1 MFKKVNPRQNFPEME
16 KNVLKFWQKN
26 KIFEKSVDNK
36 DDQKI
41 YSFFDG
47 PPFATGLPH
56 YGHVVANLMKD
67 AVPRYWTMRGYKVER
82 RWGWDC
88 HGLPVENLIEKEHK
102 IKNKQEIEKWGV
114 DNFNKACCDSVL
126 RYADEWKKIIP
137 RIGRWVDMENDY
149 RTMDWKYTESIWWV
163 FSELYKKG
171 LIYEGYKSMHI
182 CPRCETTLS
191 NFEVTQ
197 GYKDITDLSATVK
210 FKLKAG
216 QRIGDFE
223 VDDNTFVLAW
233 TTTPWTLPGNV
244 ALAVGENVE
253 YVIFSSKKTDHY
265 TGLITKNDHGNSS
278 IISTKGKL
286 IFAKDIFW
294 ENITSNAGLQEA
306 LLLNFN
312 DREKLKKDIRLF
324 INDFDGFAKEYS
336 IKVIKGKNLRGLEYE
351 PLFDYYSK
359 KEDLKNKKNGWK
371 IYAGDF
377 VTTEEGTG
385 VVHIAPAFGD
395 DDMKLAE
402 KYNLPFVQHVG
413 MDGRFKSEVVD
424 FRERGD
430 FTNLTHPIRFANCPS
445 QEGNQEERSQDGEA
459 NDDLQEGSTALHDY
473 GTNNTRG
480 DFTTGSSQ
488 ETGAN
493 DRGREVK
500 PKRNPRET
508 DEKIVKYLEE
518 NHKLFNKENYKH
530 SYPHCW
536 RCDTPLLNYATSS
549 WFVKVTEIKDKM
561 VANNQEINWTPEYI
575 KNGRFGKWLEDA
587 RDWAISRSRF
597 WGAPLPIW
605 RCEKCKNIEVINSI
619 DDLRNKT
626 SQKITKFILLR
637 HGESE
642 SNVLKIKA
650 GGSNKYNLTK
660 KGIKQCEAVAKDL
673 KNQEIDFIITSPIK
687 RAKQTT
693 EIINKELKLK
703 VTENNLVKEY
713 DFGKWNGCSEKDL
726 LGKSELYDEYEK
738 IKKSGDSKKR
748 YNFTFGGDGESRQ
761 DIENRVRKFIDECV
775 EKYSGKNI
783 LVVAHGGINA
793 MFNRIINE
801 YSIEKTLKAE
811 WLFGNAEQNIF
822 YADEKGERFDLHK
835 PNIDKIKIK
844 CSKCGE
850 EAKIVGDVFDCWFE
864 SGSMPYA
871 QCHYPFENKNK
882 FEKSFPADFI
892 AEGIDQTRG
901 WFYTLIVLSTVL
913 FDKPAFKNVI
923 ANGIVLAENGQK
935 MSKRLK
941 NYPEPNLLIE
951 KYGADALRYYLLT
964 SPVMKAENLNF
975 SEKGVEEV
983 LKRFIL
989 TLWNVYLFLVMNV
1002 TPNAEIPLTSFA
1014 KGGTKTL
1021 SLKKGARGIFGNS
1034 SNLLDK
1040 WILSEFNILVEEVN
1054 KQMQDYDL
1062 AKAAR
1067 PLREF
1072 VDKLSNWYVRRSRK
1086 RFISVVETRHC
1097 LVSTDNIKD
1106 RDFAFQ
1112 TLYYI
1117 LVEYSKLLAPFMPF
1131 IADEIYRNL
1140 TENKESVHL
1149 EDYPVANKKMIDEKV
1164 SNEMNFVRGVVALGL
1179 AIRAKNGL
1187 KVRQPLSK
1195 LQVYKAIKLK
1205 VVDDE
1210 LLDLIKDELNVKDI
1224 EFVDKIVEKD
1234 NWICEDDGKIKIALN
1249 IEITDE
1255 LKLEGQARELIRHIQ
1270 VMRKEAKYS
1279 RDDII
1284 LVKYSF
1290 TENSGNVKKVFNK
1303 WGDYIKKECLMKSI
1317 EFVDELVDS
1326 DFDLVKKL
1334 KLGDGGMKI
1343 GIGK

>member
-16 KNVLKFWQKN
+16 KDVLKFWQKN

-36 DDQKI
+36 NDQKI

-56 YGHVVANLMKD
+56 YGHMVANLMKD
-67 AVPRYWTMRGYKVER
+67 VVPRYWTMRGYKVER

-88 HGLPVENLIEKEHK
+88 HGLPVENLIEKELK
-102 IKNKQEIEKWGV
+102 IKNKQEIEDLGIDK
-114 DNFNKACCDSVL
+114 FNQACCDSVL
-126 RYADEWKKIIP
+126 RYADEWKKFIP

-171 LIYEGYKSMHI
+171 LVYEGYKSMHI

-197 GYKDITDLSATVK
+197 EYKEITDLSARVK

-216 QRIGDFE
+216 QKIGDFE
-223 VDDNTFVLAW
+223 VGDNTFVLAW

-244 ALAVGENVE
+244 ALAVGEDIG
-253 YVIFSSKKTDHY
+253 YVIIERIKGWNKTFPESHKEISVSS
-265 TGLITKNDHGNSS
+265 
-278 IISTKGKL
+278 GKEFYIL
-286 IFAKDIFW
+286 AKDIFLK
-294 ENITSNAGLQEA
+294 ESERISESSEKYLFGGNNDNCTYKTIKEFKSKD
-306 LLLNFN
+306 LL
-312 DREKLKKDIRLF
+312 D
-324 INDFDGFAKEYS
+324 
-336 IKVIKGKNLRGLEYE
+336 LEYE
-351 PLFDYYSK
+351 PLFNYYSK
-359 KEDLKNKKNGWK
+359 KEDLKNKENGWK
-371 IYAGDF
+371 IYPADF
-377 VTTEEGTG
+377 VTTEDGTG

-395 DDMKLAE
+395 DDMKLAK

-413 MDGRFKSEVVD
+413 MDGRFKGEIVD

-430 FTNLTHPIRFANCPS
+430 FIK
-445 QEGNQEERSQDGEA
+445 
-459 NDDLQEGSTALHDY
+459 
-473 GTNNTRG
+473 
-480 DFTTGSSQ
+480 GSSQ

-493 DRGREVK
+493 NGKDNLGREVK

-508 DEKIVKYLEE
+508 DEKIVRYLEE
-518 NHKLFNKENYKH
+518 NNKLFSKENYKH

-561 VANNQEINWTPEYI
+561 VKNNQEINWMPEYI
-575 KNGRFGKWLEDA
+575 KDGRFGKWLEDA
-587 RDWAISRSRF
+587 RDWAVSRSRF

-650 GGSNKYNLTK
+650 GGSNKYGLTK
-660 KGIKQCEAVAKDL
+660 KGIKQCETVAKDL
-673 KNQEIDFIITSPIK
+673 KNQKIDFIITSPIK

-693 EIINKELKLK
+693 EIVNKELKLE
-703 VTENNLVKEY
+703 VIENDLVKEY
-713 DFGKWNGCSEKDL
+713 DFGKWNECSEKDL
-726 LGKSELYDEYEK
+726 LGKSKLYDEYRKLDYGKE
-738 IKKSGDSKKR
+738 R
-748 YNFTFGGDGESRQ
+748 YNFAFGGDGESRQ
-761 DIENRVRKFIDECV
+761 DIEDRVRKFINEYTQ
-775 EKYSGKNI
+775 KYSGKNI
-783 LVVAHGGINA
+783 LIVAHAGINA
-793 MFNRIINE
+793 MFNRVINE
-801 YSIEKTLKAE
+801 YSIEKTFKVE
-811 WLFGNAEQNIF
+811 HLFENTEQNIF
-822 YADEKGERFDLHK
+822 YADEKGKRFDLHK
-835 PNIDKIKIK
+835 PNIDKVKIK

-871 QCHYPFENKNK
+871 QCHYPFENKDK
-882 FEKSFPADFI
+882 FAKSFPADFI

-901 WFYTLIVLSTVL
+901 WFYTLIVLSTAL

-941 NYPEPNLLIE
+941 NYPEPNLLVE

-989 TLWNVYLFLVMNV
+989 TLWNTYSFLVMN
-1002 TPNAEIPLTSFA
+1002 AEMSVDLANIKTSP
-1014 KGGTKTL
+1014 
-1021 SLKKGARGIFGNS
+1021 LKKGAGGISGNS
-1034 SNLLDK
+1034 NNLLDK

-1086 RFISVVETRHC
+1086 RFSTVETRHC
-1097 LVSTDNIKD
+1097 LVSTDDTKD

-1112 TLYYI
+1112 TLHYV

-1131 IADEIYRNL
+1131 IAEEIYQNL
-1140 TENKESVHL
+1140 TDKESVHL
-1149 EDYPVANKKMIDEKV
+1149 EDYPVADKKMINEKV
-1164 SNEMNFVRGVVALGL
+1164 SEEMNFVRGVVALGL
-1179 AIRAKNGL
+1179 AVRAKNGL
-1187 KVRQPLSK
+1187 KVRQPLSELK
-1195 LQVYKAIKLK
+1195 VESQKLK
-1205 VVDDE
+1205 VVGDE
-1210 LLDLIKDELNVKDI
+1210 LMNLIKDELNVKAV
-1224 EFVDKIVEKD
+1224 EFVNEIKEKKE
-1234 NWICEDDGKIKIALN
+1234 WITEEDAGIKIALN
-1249 IEITDE
+1249 VEINED
-1255 LKLEGQARELIRHIQ
+1255 LKLEGQAREIVRHIQ
-1270 VMRKEAKYS
+1270 MMRKGVEYN
-1279 RDDII
+1279 RDDKI
-1284 LVKYSF
+1284 LIKYNF
-1290 TENSGNVKKVFNK
+1290 TGDNENIKKVFSK
-1303 WGDYIKKECLMKSI
+1303 WGNYIKKECLADSI
-1317 EFVDELVDS
+1317 ELVNELTEENFDS
-1326 DFDLVKKL
+1326 VSGL
-1334 KLGDGGMKI
+1334 KVENKEIRI
-1343 GIGK
+1343 GIRDDSVDTFQKPW